1 MFHVKRLLQRDEH
14 REKET
19 NRHNDHNERTPS
31 QPTPLPHI
39 RKAKGRAPEEVAPE
53 HTIVEP
59 RSSSTGTPKKK
70 LRSTLTGII
79 ERLSKRRID
88 ERNCIVATIQF
99 RSSIL
104 RLESLSIIPVK
115 VLRSFFFGVPVELL
129 RGSTIVCSGAT
140 SSGAR
145 PLALRMWGS
154 GVGCEG
160 VLSLWS
166 LCRLVSFSRCSSR

>member
-99 RSSIL
+99 KGKESRFTSGVIESHTGIEL
-104 RLESLSIIPVK
+104 RHDIQVASMCRNIPDK
-115 VLRSFFFGVPVELL
+115 QHHML
-129 RGSTIVCSGAT
+129 RGQHRCVMTGA
-140 SSGAR
+140 
-145 PLALRMWGS
+145 ALHNFG
-154 GVGCEG
+154 
-160 VLSLWS
+160 
-166 LCRLVSFSRCSSR
+166 